1 LRHPVGQSIKTR
13 SRLYEPALA
22 RARSSSPR
30 EYPRSSLARTD
41 VILCTALLT
50 AGLALTQILIGGRGL
65 VFALPGYGL
74 IALAALLA
82 AVTFRRL
89 KSRGDLFCLCASG
102 FFFGYIVLR
111 ALSSPIV
118 YAARPDLY
126 CVLAALAV
134 YGVTI
139 LLSNA
144 TLRLTI
150 IVALLALAIVHVL
163 IGIVQFTRGDNFM
176 LIPFLQRASY
186 GYRASGFIVCPNH
199 LAGLLEVLGVF
210 ALSIA
215 CWSRWPLWSK
225 LLVGYVA
232 GACYAGLAMTGSRG
246 GYVSVAASLIVF
258 AVLSLCVLGAGG
270 RSLVLRFGIAGLA
283 VLIAVL
289 IATAWLFHRSATL
302 SERAGTIIDPKNM
315 RLQLW
320 TAAIEQWKLQPL
332 IGTGGGTYR
341 YYGRQLRVPKMQS
354 DPIDVH
360 NDYLHLLCEYGAIG
374 AGGFLLFLYAHLRH
388 GLRSFIQFGPRRAA
402 RGSAPLSNRLALNI
416 GALCAVAAYIVH
428 SVVDF
433 NLHIPA
439 NALLLAF
446 VFGLIAN
453 PDITQTSERL
463 RSDGNLLP
471 RIAVALLGA
480 ILLVQGARL
489 FPGEY
494 YAEHARAALRDEKP
508 AAAISF
514 AQTALHH
521 EQQNPDIFFYLGR
534 AFRALA
540 HQRKQGEE
548 RAPLYDAAVAAFER
562 ARALAP
568 LDGTYPLDMA
578 STYDE
583 MGRFFD
589 AERMYVLARA
599 HDPQSIDVANVYQ
612 THLEVWQKARQP
624 KPSPRDE
631 PKG

>member
-1 LRHPVGQSIKTR
+1 LRHSDGQSIKTR
-13 SRLYEPALA
+13 SRLYDSALT
-22 RARSSSPR
+22 RARSSSRKDVPH
-30 EYPRSSLARTD
+30 SSLARAA
-41 VILCTALLT
+41 VVLCAALLI
-50 AGLALTQILIGGRGL
+50 AGLAVTQILIGGRGL
-65 VFALPGYGL
+65 VFALPGYAL
-74 IALAALLA
+74 VALAALLA
-82 AVTFRRL
+82 AVTLRRL
-89 KSRGDLFCLCASG
+89 RSRGDLFCLGASG
-102 FFFGYIVLR
+102 IFFGYILLR
-111 ALSSPIV
+111 AVTSPIV
-118 YAARPDLY
+118 SAARPDLY

-144 TLRLTI
+144 TVRLTI
-150 IVALLALAIVHVL
+150 IAALLALAIVHVL
-163 IGIVQFTRGDNFM
+163 IGLVQFTREDNFM
-176 LIPFLQRASY
+176 LIPFLQRANY

-199 LAGLLEVLGVF
+199 LAGLLEVLGIF
-210 ALSIA
+210 GLSIA

-232 GACYAGLAMTGSRG
+232 AVCYAGVAMTASRG
-246 GYVSVAASLIVF
+246 GYLSVAASLIVF
-258 AVLSLCVLGAGG
+258 AILGLCVLGAGG

-283 VLIAVL
+283 VLIAML
-289 IATAWLFHRSATL
+289 IATAWLFHSSAVL
-302 SERAGTIIDPKNM
+302 GERAGTIMDPKNM
-315 RLQLW
+315 RLYLW
-320 TAAIEQWKLQPL
+320 SAAIEQWKLQPL
-332 IGTGGGTYR
+332 TGTGGGTYR
-341 YYGRQLRVPKMQS
+341 YYGRQLRNPKMQG

-374 AGGFLLFLYAHLRH
+374 AAGFLVFLYAHLRR
-388 GLRSFIQFGPRRAA
+388 GLQGFIQFGPRRAA
-402 RGSAPLSNRLALNI
+402 RGDSPLSNRLALNI

-428 SVVDF
+428 STVDF

-446 VFGLIAN
+446 VFGIIAN
-453 PDITQTSERL
+453 PDLAQTSERS
-463 RSDGNLLP
+463 RADGNFLP

-480 ILLVQGARL
+480 VLLVQGARL

-494 YAEHARAALRDEKP
+494 YAEHARAALRDENP
-508 AAAISF
+508 AMAISF

-548 RAPLYDAAVAAFER
+548 RAPLYNAAVAAFEK

-568 LDGTYPLDMA
+568 LDGTYPLDIA

-583 MGRFFD
+583 MGRFPE
-589 AERMYVLARA
+589 AEQMYALARA
-599 HDPQSIDVANVYQ
+599 HDPHSIDVANLYE
-612 THLEVWQKARQP
+612 THLEFWQKATHP
-624 KPSPRDE
+624 APGPDHE